1 MTPMF
6 KPGKLYRLK
15 EQYKNKARFQIV
27 KEDPKKECLV
37 FSHDSH
43 VSLDNVVFM
52 FIDVKKVFYNWQYTP
67 LRSIF
72 LLRNDFLSTD
82 NMTDCFELVT
92 QC

>member
-1 MTPMF
+1 ML

-27 KEDPKKECLV
+27 IEDPKKGYYTPSNKN
-37 FSHDSH
+37 F
-43 VSLDNVVFM
+43 VSIDNETLM
-52 FIDVKKVFYNWQYTP
+52 FIDIRKVYYNCEYTP

-72 LLRNDFLSTD
+72 LLRNDFFSTD
-82 NMTDCFELVT
+82 NMGHSCFELVT